1 MKRLPPVEGE
11 GIDRAAPLEFSFEGR
26 RLTGF
31 KGDTIC
37 SALAAHGVTVVGRS
51 FKYHRPRGLFS
62 VANHDVNAMFQV
74 EQRGRSIPNVRGDVA
89 PLRAGMKVA
98 AVNTAGG
105 LETDRMAGMER
116 LARFLPVGFYYKAF
130 HGRWFPKWERLI
142 RRAAGLGV
150 VDKANRAFTTPK
162 RYAHT
167 DVLVIGGGPSG
178 LAAAHEAAERGA
190 GVILAD
196 EWGELGGSALYA
208 RGGASV
214 DESVRRLADIVIA
227 HRGVRVLSSTFA
239 AGYYADHWVSLVGPE
254 NLTKV
259 RARAVVVA
267 QGAIEQPA
275 VFRGNDLPGVML
287 ASGAQRLLS
296 RYAVAPASR
305 VVIITANAEG
315 YAAALDAFHHG
326 ITVAGVLDLRERSHP
341 SESGLTGAIR
351 DRGIVVFHGVK
362 PVEARADSEGHVRE
376 LEFDVEVSKDRS
388 ARHYLAADGVW
399 MSVGFAPANALLQQA
414 GAKMRYETAI
424 EQFVPSQLPAGVF
437 ACGRV
442 AGAYEL
448 SDRVAQGR
456 EAGRLAAAHAARS
469 VGAMPETEGAET
481 LRKLQSLVFTPRGS
495 PSHPFPVFPHPKGQ
509 EFIDLDEDLHLSDLI
524 NAFQEGF
531 DSSELLKRYST
542 VGMGPSQGK
551 HSNLNA
557 MRVLAKL
564 REESVEAVGPTT
576 ARPMFHPVSL
586 AHLAGRG
593 FHPHRRTSLHD
604 EHEKLGAVWMPAGDW
619 QRPEY
624 YARSGET
631 RMAGIEAE
639 VRAVRTGV
647 GLIDVGTLGKIEAH
661 GPIAGEFLGRVY
673 TGQFGALKVGA
684 TRYGLALDEAGVIVD
699 DGVIARLGKERFYF
713 TTTTGN
719 SGSLFREL
727 GRLATMWRM
736 PVGLVNLTGHFAAF
750 NLAGPLSRAV
760 LSQLTHVDLSH
771 AAFPY
776 LGVREAE
783 VAGVRCRLMR
793 VGFVGEMGYEI
804 HLPAVDAIHVWS
816 AVMRAGERFGI
827 RAFGVEAQRVLR
839 LEKGHVIVGQDTDGL
854 TTPLEIGAEW
864 ALRMNKP
871 FFIGQRSLQALQ
883 RLPQRQRLV
892 GFTLPA
898 GSVRPKEC
906 HLVIESGRIAGR
918 VTSIQHSP
926 TLGHAIGLAFVE
938 PPIAQRGSFRIR
950 VERGEEVSA
959 TVASLPFYDAPGERQ
974 TLDEDLAERT
984 EMLA

>member
-1 MKRLPPVEGE
+1 MKRLHPVEGE
-11 GIDRAAPLEFSFEGR
+11 WIDRTTSLEFTFEGR

-31 KGDTIC
+31 EGDTIS
-37 SALAAHGVTVVGRS
+37 SALAANDVTVVGRS

-74 EQRGRSIPNVRGDVA
+74 ERRGRSVPNVRGDVT
-89 PLRAGMKVA
+89 PLRAGMKVT

-150 VDKANRAFTTPK
+150 VDKANRTFTTPK
-162 RYAHT
+162 RYAHA
-167 DVLVIGGGPSG
+167 DVLVIGAGPSG
-178 LAAAHEAAERGA
+178 LAAAYEAAERGA
-190 GVILAD
+190 NIILAD
-196 EWGELGGSALYA
+196 EWREVGGSAFYA
-208 RGGASV
+208 RGGRSV
-214 DESVRRLADIVIA
+214 DEGVRRLADVVTA
-227 HRGVRVLSSTFA
+227 HRRVSFAASTFA

-254 NLTKV
+254 HLTKV

-287 ASGAQRLLS
+287 ASGAQRLLN

-305 VVIITANAEG
+305 VVVVTSNAEG

-341 SESGLTGAIR
+341 CESPLTGAIR

-362 PVEARADSEGHVRE
+362 LVEAHANADRHVRE
-376 LEFDVEVSKDRS
+376 LEFDVEVSQGRF

-399 MSVGFAPANALLQQA
+399 MSVGFAPANALLHQA
-414 GAKMRYETAI
+414 GAKMRYEATI

-437 ACGRV
+437 ACGKV

-448 SDRVAQGR
+448 ADRLAQGR
-456 EAGRLAAAHAARS
+456 EAGRLAAAHASCS
-469 VGAMPETEGAET
+469 VGSMPETDGSEA
-481 LRKLQSLVFTPRGS
+481 LSKLQPVVLTSRGS
-495 PSHPFPVFPHPKGQ
+495 PSHAYPVFPHPKGK
-509 EFIDLDEDLHLSDLI
+509 EFVDLDEDLQLCDLS

-557 MRVLAKL
+557 MRILAKL

-576 ARPMFHPVSL
+576 ARPMFHPVPL

-593 FHPHRRTSLHD
+593 FHPHRRTALHD
-604 EHEKLGAVWMPAGDW
+604 AHEKLGAVWMPAGDW

-624 YARSGET
+624 YARAGES
-631 RMAGIEAE
+631 RAASIEAE
-639 VRAVRTGV
+639 VRAVRTAVGV
-647 GLIDVGTLGKIEAH
+647 IDVGTLGKIEAH
-661 GPIAGEFLGRVY
+661 GPLAGEFLDRVY
-673 TGQFGALKVGA
+673 TGQFSTLKVGS

-719 SGSLFREL
+719 SGTLFREL

-760 LSQLTHVDLSH
+760 LSQLTRIDLSH

-776 LGVREAE
+776 LGAREAE
-783 VAGVRCRLMR
+783 VAGVRCRLLR
-793 VGFVGEMGYEI
+793 VGFVGEIGYEI
-804 HLPAVDAIHVWS
+804 HLPAGDAARVWS
-816 AVMRAGERFGI
+816 AVMRAGEHLGI

-854 TTPLEIGAEW
+854 TNPLEIGAEW
-864 ALRMNKP
+864 ALRMSKP
-871 FFIGQRSLQALQ
+871 FFIGQRSLQILQ
-883 RLPQRQRLV
+883 RRPQRQQLV

-898 GSVRPKEC
+898 GATRPKEC
-906 HLVIESGRIAGR
+906 HLVIEAGRIAGR
-918 VTSIQHSP
+918 VTSIQQSP

-938 PPIAQRGSFRIR
+938 PAIAQRGTFRIR

-959 TVASLPFYDAPGERQ
+959 TVESLPFYDARGERQ
-974 TLDEDLAERT
+974 TLDEGFAERA
-984 EMLA
+984 EMIA